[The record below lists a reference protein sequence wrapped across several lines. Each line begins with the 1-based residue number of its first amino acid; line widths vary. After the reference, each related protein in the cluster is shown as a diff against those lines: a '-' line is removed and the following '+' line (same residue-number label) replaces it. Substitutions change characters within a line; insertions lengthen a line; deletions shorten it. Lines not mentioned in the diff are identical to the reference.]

1 MSQNPVPLEGY
12 VSVISYDS
20 TGLPSQTQ
28 TITHFPNNR
37 LGQVDAFQGQV
48 PLLVQTQPI
57 QNIQPQQNTL
67 LLVPTNGS
75 VPLNVPMD
83 GHPHTLTHT
92 ITSFKCQSTQ
102 QILQQP
108 QQQSYLLLTEVP
120 TQTPGLIQMPSE
132 GVIQVQ
138 PTFDPSHVNFI
149 EIQPQIQPTLSLIST
164 TPASG
169 SVELVQVPNTVY
181 VANVAPNQATPLILC
196 LSEGSVDLQNAIS
209 VTPAQPQTLQLP
221 STQVLV
227 NTTTGTNLV
236 SEVDQASQAKSWLSD
251 VDLVTRAMS
260 ALARHSTSSTSQVGN
275 NLPIQQLHLSH

>member
-1 MSQNPVPLEGY
+1 MGMSQNAVPLEGY

-37 LGQVDAFQGQV
+37 LGQVNAFQGQV
-48 PLLVQTQPI
+48 PFLVQTQPI

-83 GHPHTLTHT
+83 GHPPTLTHT

-132 GVIQVQ
+132 GVIQV
-138 PTFDPSHVNFI
+138 DPSHVNLI
-149 EIQPQIQPTLSLIST
+149 EMQPQIEPTLSLIST
-164 TPASG
+164 SA

-181 VANVAPNQATPLILC
+181 VANVAPNQPTPLILC
-196 LSEGSVDLQNAIS
+196 LSEGSVHLQNAIS

-227 NTTTGTNLV
+227 NTTATNLV

-260 ALARHSTSSTSQVGN
+260 ALARHSTSSTSRVGK